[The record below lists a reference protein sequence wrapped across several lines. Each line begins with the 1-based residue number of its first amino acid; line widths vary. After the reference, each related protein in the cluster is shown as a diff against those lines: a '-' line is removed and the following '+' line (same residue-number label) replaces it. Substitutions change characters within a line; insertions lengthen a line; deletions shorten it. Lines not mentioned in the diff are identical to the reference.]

1 MKIIKTMTCL
11 MMDEVEGAKDYAIMA
26 LENQYSR
33 PQLAEL
39 FYKLAQ
45 TEMTHYTALHEH
57 TVKLIEEFKG
67 KGKNVP
73 QKMLDK

>member
-1 MKIIKTMTCL
+1 MKLIKTMACL

-45 TEMTHYTALHEH
+45 TEMTHYTALHEQ
-57 TVKLIEEFKG
+57 TVKLIDETKN
-67 KGKNVP
+67 KGKNIP